1 MAFQSKLKTLQP
13 RRLQFQ
19 KKIKLLSGGY
29 VKPDSFP
36 NGEITV
42 FPWDANVD
50 DWLAER
56 VRKGDRNTVLFD
68 LCAQVCDL
76 NGCPIDSFVLGD
88 VNTVLLVSRSIRF
101 NSVVE
106 YEVQCPNQVCKH
118 TTTETISV
126 PDELGRIGEK
136 TADYPGFDTIV
147 LPECQDEVQIRPLQ
161 VKDEKLILERDAMS
175 KQLMTDHVMH
185 ILMPI
190 VAINGGKPDAW
201 EEAVRWYQALPPGDA
216 QFLEDKEN
224 ALYPHLDTDLPH
236 VCDECGMKFK
246 HRLDFTA
253 EFFRSSLKPGHGAT
267 LETNVRPSVERQ
279 GAVSQPAGSPGPN
292 PGADGA
298 VGERKD
304 RGRK

>member
-19 KKIKLLSGGY
+19 RKIKLLSGGY

-76 NGCPIDSFVLGD
+76 NGCPLDSFVIGD
-88 VNTVLLVSRSIRF
+88 LNTVLLVARAIRYS
-101 NSVVE
+101 SVVE
-106 YEVQCPNQVCKH
+106 YECACPNCGR
-118 TTTETISV
+118 TTTETITV
-126 PDELGRIGEK
+126 PDELGRVGEK

-147 LPECQDEVQIRPLQ
+147 LPECQDEVQVRPLQ
-161 VKDEKLILERDAMS
+161 IKDEKLILERDSMS
-175 KQLMTDHVMH
+175 KQLMTDRVMH

-216 QFLEDKEN
+216 QFLEDQQNE
-224 ALYPHLDTDLPH
+224 LYPHLDTDIPH
-236 VCDECGMKFK
+236 KCDDCRRQFK
-246 HRLDFTA
+246 HKLEFTSD
-253 EFFRSSLKPGHGAT
+253 FFRSSLKPGHRNA
-267 LETNVRPSVERQ
+267 LETDVRSGVERQ
-279 GAVSQPAGSPGPN
+279 GAIHQPAGSPGST
-292 PGADGA
+292 PGPDGG
-298 VGERKD
+298 VGEREN
-304 RGRK
+304 RRRK